1 MQVFKKPEE
10 AGMVP
15 ALNPAI
21 LPAARRQNKHF
32 LRPGRIDRQS
42 LQILIRALVE
52 PR

>member
-10 AGMVP
+10 AGKVT

-32 LRPGRIDRQS
+32 LRPGRIGRQ
-42 LQILIRALVE
+42 LKQ
-52 PR
+52 